1 MKLKKVLF
9 VLMFGLI
16 ALLLVACGGKTVES
30 IEVEGLTFPQL
41 IKVGDPVTLDKTAV
55 KIIVTYDN
63 GDVETV
69 KLDDVEISGAI
80 ADGKLV
86 TLVTTKKGKKTI
98 SISYKGT
105 SIDVDFMVYGPAPT
119 AKAPVAGDTAQAG
132 EVKFPYL
139 IEEAAHLV
147 WLSEQ
152 VNAGEAFAGKHFQL
166 QNDIDMEA
174 ILWIP
179 IGQVKQE
186 INGVSTPVNPF
197 KGVFDG
203 NNKTIK
209 NLMTNNEGI
218 VEAKDST
225 NSYYGA
231 GVEGALVGQGLF
243 GLIVDATIKNLTIEG
258 AYIKGLEG
266 VAGLTAVS
274 GGVTTIDGVHVVNS
288 VITGAHWVAGLVGYK
303 KGSLTIINSS
313 VENSIIGAYVY
324 GKDPNG
330 DKVGGLVGQSQ
341 DGVLNASGNKVKDVE
356 LTAFRD
362 LGGIVGKAEHADDNI
377 TQNTIENVILRLDK
391 AQLTNPNHRDGEKG
405 DYRYVGA
412 VVGGRKVPTV
422 KTNTVTN
429 VRTYT
434 RLESAT
440 QYVEQVTMNYGKVAQ
455 TDYTAK

>member
-41 IKVGDPVTLDKTAV
+41 IVVNQEVPLDKNAV

-69 KLDDVEISGAI
+69 KLDEVELSGAI
-80 ADGKLV
+80 AGGQ
-86 TLVTTKKGKKTI
+86 LVTTEKGKKTI

-105 SIDVDFMVYGPAPT
+105 SIDVDFMVYGAAPT
-119 AKAPVAGDTAQAG
+119 AKAPVAGDPAKAG

-147 WLSEQ
+147 WLAEQ
-152 VNAGEAFAGKHFQL
+152 VNSGQTFAGKHFQL

-179 IGQVKQE
+179 IGLVKQK
-186 INGVSTPVNPF
+186 INGVSTDVNPF

-209 NLMTNNEGI
+209 NLMANNEGI
-218 VEAKDST
+218 VEASGST
-225 NSYYGA
+225 DSYYGA
-231 GVEGALVGQGLF
+231 GVEGALLGQGLF

-258 AYIKGLEG
+258 AYIEGLEG
-266 VAGLTAVS
+266 VAGLAAVS
-274 GGVTTIDGVHVVNS
+274 NGVTTIDGVHVVNS
-288 VITGAHWVAGLVGYK
+288 VITGAHWVGGLVGYK
-303 KGSLTIINSS
+303 KGTLTIINSS

-330 DKVGGLVGQSQ
+330 DKVGGLLGQNQ
-341 DGVLNASGNKVKDVE
+341 DGVVSIYGNTVKDVE

-362 LGGIVGKAEHADDNI
+362 LGGIVGLSQAAADHI
-377 TQNTIENVILRLDK
+377 TLNTIENVILRLDK

-405 DYRYVGA
+405 DYRYIGA
-412 VVGGRKVPTV
+412 VIGGRDNVVV
-422 KTNTVTN
+422 KPNTVTN
-429 VRTYT
+429 VRTYI

-440 QYVEQVTMNYGKVAQ
+440 QYVEQVTMNIGKVAQ